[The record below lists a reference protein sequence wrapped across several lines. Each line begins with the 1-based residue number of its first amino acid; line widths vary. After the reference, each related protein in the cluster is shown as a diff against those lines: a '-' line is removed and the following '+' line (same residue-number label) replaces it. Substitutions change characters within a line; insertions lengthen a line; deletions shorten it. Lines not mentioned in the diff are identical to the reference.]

1 MNIFYI
7 LADQWR
13 YDCVSANGAPVMK
26 TPNLDALAAD
36 GMRFTG
42 AYTACALCSP
52 ARASIITGLYPHHHG
67 QLVNTGNFNGVFD
80 EYTLKFKSFH
90 GYLKDAGYTTA
101 HIGKWH
107 VPGEGKNEQWDID
120 IWHTPRQCWQGLRER
135 GIDFEFGRSEVQK
148 IEWGPD
154 APFCG
159 QSVLSAEDHHDGWV
173 AARTLETL
181 DQLAAQ
187 DKPFMLCAAFHGPHF
202 PVAVPSPFDTL
213 YNPEDVPRYGNFDET
228 FENKPIVQQYEVMR
242 WNSAHLTWK
251 QWQNYI
257 AHYWGYCSWLD
268 SLIGK
273 MIDKVKSLGLYDDT
287 VIIFSPDHGDMGGSH
302 RMFNKG
308 FNMYEEDNHI
318 PMIIRVPGVT
328 KPGSV
333 CDSFINLVDLAPTF
347 LEIGGAAGAEKM
359 DGRSLM
365 PLLRGEKPE
374 DWPKEAYVEFNGYE
388 STLLTI
394 RMIRDERWKY
404 VYNPFAE
411 DELYDME
418 SDPGELRNLAQMP
431 AFVHVLR
438 RMRERMYKK
447 LCEVDDG
454 IVELTSWQSNSYHL
468 LISDR
473 ER

>member
-1 MNIFYI
+1 MHEYKRSSISLALYSYGEALFGAVYDPYLDEMFY
-7 LADQWR
+7 AER
-13 YDCVSANGAPVMK
+13 GK
-26 TPNLDALAAD
+26 
-36 GMRFTG
+36 G
-42 AYTACALCSP
+42 AYLNGKRMQASSRKIDVAIAAMGTVPYYKKELGGATFAIAKELYDMG
-52 ARASIITGLYPHHHG
+52 ADMHRAGSAAIDLAY
-67 QLVNTGNFNGVFD
+67 VA
-80 EYTLKFKSFH
+80 
-90 GYLKDAGYTTA
+90 AGR
-101 HIGKWH
+101 
-107 VPGEGKNEQWDID
+107 ND
-120 IWHTPRQCWQGLRER
+120 LF
-135 GIDFEFGRSEVQK
+135 FEL
-148 IEWGPD
+148 
-154 APFCG
+154 
-159 QSVLSAEDHHDGWV
+159 VLSPWDF
-173 AARTLETL
+173 AAANLMIKEAGGVVS
-181 DQLAAQ
+181 DI
-187 DKPFMLCAAFHGPHF
+187 
-202 PVAVPSPFDTL
+202 
-213 YNPEDVPRYGNFDET
+213 YGNE
-228 FENKPIVQQYEVMR
+228 
-242 WNSAHLTWK
+242 
-251 QWQNYI
+251 
-257 AHYWGYCSWLD
+257 
-268 SLIGK
+268 
-273 MIDKVKSLGLYDDT
+273 ID
-287 VIIFSPDHGDMGGSH
+287 
-302 RMFNKG
+302 
-308 FNMYEEDNHI
+308 
-318 PMIIRVPGVT
+318 VT